1 MRVLLAADDPESVR
15 VLGATLRKLQ
25 HQVAV
30 ARDGQEA
37 LDLYAREPFPLVIA
51 DWQVPRMSGIELCK
65 AIRHGARE
73 WHSYMVLATTL
84 SGDENVLEGFN
95 AGADDY
101 LIKPLST
108 KDVET
113 RIVAA
118 ERVCHGM
125 ATCET
130 TVRDLVEM
138 CASEERERASQDD
151 WGGTPSR
158 FEKRRAYS
166 KARAFLMRQIVQ
178 TKHRCGPRMDG
189 LVVARFVRELERLQG
204 LGLDEEHEQN

>member
-15 VLGATLRKLQ
+15 VLGAALRKLQ

-30 ARDGQEA
+30 AHDGEEA
-37 LDLYAREPFPLVIA
+37 LDLYAKEPFPLVIA
-51 DWQVPRMSGIELCK
+51 DWKVPRMSGIELCR
-65 AIRHGARE
+65 AIRQGARE

-101 LIKPLST
+101 LVKPLST
-108 KDVET
+108 ADVET

-118 ERVCHGM
+118 ERVCQGM
-125 ATCET
+125 AKCEP

-138 CASEERERASQDD
+138 CAGDGRNRGPSCDDVLDSPIRSQ
-151 WGGTPSR
+151 
-158 FEKRRAYS
+158 KRRVYS
-166 KARAFLMRQIVQ
+166 KARTFLIRQIVQ
-178 TKHRCGPRMDG
+178 TKHLRGPCREG
-189 LVVARFVRELERLQG
+189 LAVARFVRELERLQD
-204 LGLDEEHEQN
+204 LEEELN

>member
-15 VLGATLRKLQ
+15 VLGAALRKLQ
-25 HQVAV
+25 HQIAV
-30 ARDGQEA
+30 AHDGEEA
-37 LDLYAREPFPLVIA
+37 LDLYAKEPFPLVIA

-84 SGDENVLEGFN
+84 SGEENVLEGFC

-101 LIKPLST
+101 LVKPLST
-108 KDVET
+108 QDVET

-125 ATCET
+125 AKCEA

-138 CASEERERASQDD
+138 CASDGRDRAPSCDD
-151 WGGTPSR
+151 AVDGRS
-158 FEKRRAYS
+158 EKRRVYS
-166 KARAFLMRQIVQ
+166 KARTFLIRQIVQ
-178 TKHRCGPRMDG
+178 TKQLRGACREG
-189 LVVARFVRELERLQG
+189 LAIARFVRELERLQD
-204 LGLDEEHEQN
+204 LEEELN